1 MLENTAPCDCGTTE
15 TNASDDE
22 LIDKT
27 AAAILQKHLAAFEEL
42 AK

>member
-1 MLENTAPCDCGTTE
+1 MLQNTALRDCGTTE
-15 TNASDDE
+15 TKVSEDE

-27 AAAILQKHLAAFEEL
+27 AAAILQKYLAAFEEL

>member
-1 MLENTAPCDCGTTE
+1 MLENTAPRDCGTTE

-22 LIDKT
+22 LIDKI